1 MTHLVPCPSCERHLR
16 ASETTCPFCG
26 SAVDLSG
33 LPPPALPNRRLSRA
47 ALVAF
52 GATIAAGVAATS
64 CGGDTDEPDKGGSG
78 GSAAGG
84 GGAGGSGGNGSGGGS
99 TGGNAGSSTGGS
111 SGSSTGGSSGSGTG
125 GDGGSV
131 GPVYGIPVDA
141 GSPDVQ
147 GTGGTAGEG
156 GIQPP
161 YGIPPDP
168 ENP

>member
-1 MTHLVPCPSCERHLR
+1 MTHLVPCPSCERHVR

-26 SAVDLSG
+26 STVDLSG
-33 LPPPALPNRRLSRA
+33 VPPPALPNRRLGRA

-52 GATIAAGVAATS
+52 GATIAAGVATTS
-64 CGGDTDEPDKGGSG
+64 CGGDTDEPGRGGSG

-84 GGAGGSGGNGSGGGS
+84 GGAGGSGGTGGNGSGGGS
-99 TGGNAGSSTGGS
+99 TGGSAGSSTGGS
-111 SGSSTGGSSGSGTG
+111 G

-131 GPVYGIPVDA
+131 GPVYGVPADS
-141 GSPDVQ
+141 GPPDVQ
-147 GTGGTAGEG
+147 ATGGTAGDG